1 MTKAEMLT
9 AAGIP
14 VSNDALA
21 VLRVEAA
28 FDWMKQNTTLQF
40 DVNDAETITALP
52 ATAKLFVVKYGEA
65 MQRKSGVTSQSIEGL
80 SMSFDASENATSM
93 IWALANTLLS
103 GYLKSQVRV
112 TPARRRW

>member
-1 MTKAEMLT
+1 MIAAEMLT

-28 FDWMKQNTTLQF
+28 LEWMQEHTTLQF
-40 DVNDAETITALP
+40 DVNDAESISALP
-52 ATAKLFVVKYGEA
+52 ATAKLFVVKYGET
-65 MQRKSGVTSQSIEGL
+65 MQRKAGVTSQSIEGL
-80 SMSFDASENATSM
+80 SMSFDASDDGTAT